1 MTSVVNLYLLGL
13 DTHLLELG
21 PHQHI
26 TQGENVAKFYNIA
39 CVILF
44 IVDLT
49 LELALRDLWL
59 L

>member
-1 MTSVVNLYLLGL
+1 MLGDVNLYLLGL
-13 DTHLLELG
+13 DTHLLESG

-44 IVDLT
+44 IIDLT
-49 LELALRDLWL
+49 LELALRHL
-59 L
+59 